1 LKRERRASGPE
12 RDDEINM
19 KKHQNSLEK
28 PINLR
33 PQTTDHLPNPP
44 KRNTPVYIVTQKK
57 GKERER
63 EREREKERALA

>member
-1 LKRERRASGPE
+1 
-12 RDDEINM
+12 M

-63 EREREKERALA
+63 ERERERESPSLIMKRKRYHQNQ